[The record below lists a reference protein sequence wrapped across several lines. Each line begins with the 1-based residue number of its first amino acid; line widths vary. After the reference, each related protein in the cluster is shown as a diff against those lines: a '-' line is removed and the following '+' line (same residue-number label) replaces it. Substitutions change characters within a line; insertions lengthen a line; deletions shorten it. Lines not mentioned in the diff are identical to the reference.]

1 VVHYAADAG
10 ELTALEV
17 DRLDDNGLKTMEGVV
32 TRVDRAERKITI
44 RLADGSIQTLRLSD
58 RAATDAGKDVDRAA
72 ADTTKVVVY
81 YSDEAGERVAHYFK
95 RVS

>member
-1 VVHYAADAG
+1 MAAKPARPKPFVASRAG
-10 ELTALEV
+10 S
-17 DRLDDNGLKTMEGVV
+17 
-32 TRVDRAERKITI
+32 RV
-44 RLADGSIQTLRLSD
+44 
-58 RAATDAGKDVDRAA
+58 GKDVDRAA